1 MNELVKSNA
10 AIAPIANMSEFLSLA
25 EQFEKSGMFGCTQ
38 PGQGAVI
45 LSTCQ
50 SEGISP
56 FEFMNTYH
64 LIENRP
70 SMKADAMLAK
80 FMQAGG
86 RYKVLA
92 FLKEKAEGHFS
103 YGDNEITVSL
113 TIKEAQESG
122 LTHNAKGQWK
132 NNWKNFP
139 RQMLW
144 ARVVSTAIR
153 LVAPQIVAGIYTPEE
168 VQDFDSK
175 PIDTQAIRVEATEV
189 TLPVEPAMQDMEKP
203 AEKEQPATPFEEPS
217 VEANICPC
225 GKVAG
230 KTWAELPTETMMT
243 ILTSQHPAV
252 KQSMTREHYVALR
265 LELKNRGI
273 QSGQ

>member
-45 LSTCQ
+45 LSTCL

-86 RYKVLA
+86 KYKVLS
-92 FLKEKAEGHFS
+92 FSKEKAEGHFAF
-103 YGDNEITVSL
+103 GDNEITIDL
-113 TIKEAQESG
+113 TIKDAQEAG

-189 TLPVEPAMQDMEKP
+189 ALPVEPAMQDMEKT

-225 GKVAG
+225 GKIQG
-230 KTWAELPTETMMT
+230 KPWSEIPTEALVT
-243 ILTSQHPAV
+243 ILGSPHPVV